1 MCEVVEIF
9 YVVGVIE
16 VGIKIMKLQFICVV
30 VYEVGDVSIIGIIV
44 DKVRNGDELGMISSD
59 QFELMGNEG
68 RFIVVIFI

>member
-9 YVVGVIE
+9 NVVGVIE